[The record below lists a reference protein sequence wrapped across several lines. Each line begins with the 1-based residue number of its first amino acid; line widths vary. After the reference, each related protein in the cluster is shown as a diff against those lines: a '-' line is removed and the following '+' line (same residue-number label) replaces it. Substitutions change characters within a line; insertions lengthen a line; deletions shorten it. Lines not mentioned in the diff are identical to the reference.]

1 VCPQCGVAVTADMRF
16 CGSCGFPLGTQGA
29 QPAETTQID
38 VPPATA
44 AYPPVPMPA
53 PSSLQLDMQSGTQSD
68 PQANDCKNR
77 KKPIIIVIEYT
88 YNGTYYREQTAQN
101 ISHKRLNRSMTRGNV
116 YSIYIDPKHPAVFIL
131 AKKIKIGTIVSII
144 LGLFIFTYGIDLL
157 LKFLPMLLSR

>member
-1 VCPQCGVAVTADMRF
+1 MCPQCGVAVTADMRF

-68 PQANDCKNR
+68 PQANDCDR
-77 KKPIIIVIEYT
+77 RVLCT
-88 YNGTYYREQTAQN
+88 
-101 ISHKRLNRSMTRGNV
+101 RLR
-116 YSIYIDPKHPAVFIL
+116 
-131 AKKIKIGTIVSII
+131 
-144 LGLFIFTYGIDLL
+144 
-157 LKFLPMLLSR
+157 